1 MRGGALDLITKCMSV
16 RANAYSLGGPG
27 VFAECCEVFLSE
39 SVTEFDSSIRVH
51 LKNGG
56 EELE

>member
-1 MRGGALDLITKCMSV
+1 MSV
-16 RANAYSLGGPG
+16 RANAYSLGGLG